1 MTDQPHHGP
10 MAAPEPLP
18 ADARPRVPDIIGL
31 SLEDAGEA
39 AAWAGIKLSATTTA
53 RAHGPLGVVI
63 AQSPSPGAR
72 LESDRR
78 LHVLVTASW
87 PTDGPAG
94 D

>member
-1 MTDQPHHGP
+1 MTDQPQSGH
-10 MAAPEPLP
+10 MAAPDPMP

-63 AQSPSPGAR
+63 AQSPSPGTR
-72 LESDRR
+72 LEPHWR
-78 LHVLVTASW
+78 LHVLVTTSW
-87 PTDGPAG
+87 PTEGPPDG
-94 D
+94 